1 MRKKFLLKFTTSLIL
16 TMVAFFPFLA
26 KASVYINE
34 VAWMGISGVNGQ
46 YGEWIEFYNSSDQ
59 EINLVDWK
67 LYRNGGLLESDSIF
81 TLTKSIQPKGHLVI
95 ERTTSSIPDPLP
107 SINDET
113 GSFGGGNLA
122 NLPNGEFLVLKDNN
136 DNTVQSFDFSSGWP
150 AGDNSNKF
158 TMQKISSGWIT
169 ATGTPKAVNSSQAA
183 SQSSSSSSQESQ
195 SSSANSSSSLS
206 SAGAVIASGSV
217 AYNYKN
223 EQISAMAGE
232 DKTAV
237 AGADVV
243 LEGNALGF
251 KKEPLL
257 NARYLW
263 TLGDGSY
270 KEGKN
275 IRHVY
280 KYPGNYIAVLNV
292 SSGDISASDRIN
304 IKVIQNELQ
313 IIDAKDEFIKLKNK
327 SGIILDVSGWF
338 LKAGGAIFKFP
349 DYSLVAANSELI
361 ISSDIS
367 KLKFADSNFSAELLY
382 PNSSA
387 AFSYPPAG
395 EASPPVYL
403 SSSSSVSKS
412 KEIILS
418 KPPEKKVE
426 VAIVPSVVSS
436 KNYSSLPALP
446 TGQAGGEAY
455 LASVITIVDKNNSSS
470 KLWLILA
477 LIAGIIGGAGVFLAR
492 KNNQSPKN

>member
-1 MRKKFLLKFTTSLIL
+1 MRKKFLSKLVASLL
-16 TMVAFFPFLA
+16 LMVWAIFPFLA
-26 KASVYINE
+26 KASVYISEIMYDVEGSDDKKEWVEIYNDTVGEINLKDWRFYDGSNHILNE
-34 VAWMGISGVNGQ
+34 PPANGGRGSLVLPAYSYAILSSDATTTVANYPAYSGAVIDTVMSLGNTSETLKIIDASGA
-46 YGEWIEFYNSSDQ
+46 ILDTVSYNSSMGA
-59 EINLVDWK
+59 
-67 LYRNGGLLESDSIF
+67 NGD
-81 TLTKSIQPKGHLVI
+81 
-95 ERTTSSIPDPLP
+95 
-107 SINDET
+107 
-113 GSFGGGNLA
+113 GNSL
-122 NLPNGEFLVLKDNN
+122 
-136 DNTVQSFDFSSGWP
+136 
-150 AGDNSNKF
+150 
-158 TMQKISSGWIT
+158 QKINGVWSAKSPTFGYANASS
-169 ATGTPKAVNSSQAA
+169 A
-183 SQSSSSSSQESQ
+183 QSSSSSSQENQ
-195 SSSANSSSSLS
+195 SSSASISSSSS
-206 SAGAVIASGSV
+206 SAAEVVASGSV
-217 AYNYKN
+217 AYNYKS
-223 EQISAMAGE
+223 EQISAKAGE

-237 AGADVV
+237 AGADIV

-251 KKEPLL
+251 KKEPLQ

-280 KYPGNYIAVLNV
+280 KYTGNYIAVLNV
-292 SSGDISASDRIN
+292 SSGDISASDRLN
-304 IKVIQNELQ
+304 IKVIPNELQ
-313 IIDAKDEFIKLKNK
+313 IIDAKNEFIKLKNK
-327 SGIILDVSGWF
+327 SGVILDVSGWF

-382 PNSSA
+382 PNGSV

-426 VAIVPSVVSS
+426 VASIVFP
-436 KNYSSLPALP
+436 
-446 TGQAGGEAY
+446 
-455 LASVITIVDKNNSSS
+455 KNNSSS
-470 KLWLILA
+470 SATGDKKLSANEVGLSSVITIGEKNNSGNKIWLILA
-477 LIAGIIGGAGVFLAR
+477 VITGIIGGTGVFLAR

>member
-1 MRKKFLLKFTTSLIL
+1 MRKKFLSKLVASLL
-16 TMVAFFPFLA
+16 LMVWAIFPFLA
-26 KASVYINE
+26 KASVYISEIMYDVEGSDDKKEWVEIYNDTVGEINLKDWRFYDGSNHILNE
-34 VAWMGISGVNGQ
+34 PPANGGRGSLVLPAYSYAILSSDATTTVANYPAYSGAVIDTVMSLGNTSETLKIIDASGA
-46 YGEWIEFYNSSDQ
+46 ILDTVSYNSSMGANGDGNSLQ
-59 EINLVDWK
+59 KINGVW
-67 LYRNGGLLESDSIF
+67 SA
-81 TLTKSIQPKGHLVI
+81 KSPTFGYANASSVQ
-95 ERTTSSIPDPLP
+95 SSI
-107 SINDET
+107 S
-113 GSFGGGNLA
+113 SF
-122 NLPNGEFLVLKDNN
+122 
-136 DNTVQSFDFSSGWP
+136 
-150 AGDNSNKF
+150 
-158 TMQKISSGWIT
+158 
-169 ATGTPKAVNSSQAA
+169 
-183 SQSSSSSSQESQ
+183 QESQ
-195 SSSANSSSSLS
+195 SSFVSISSSSVS
-206 SAGAVIASGSV
+206 ENIASGSV

-223 EQISAMAGE
+223 EQISAKAGE

-237 AGADVV
+237 AGADIV

-251 KKEPLL
+251 KKEPLQ

-280 KYPGNYIAVLNV
+280 KYTGNYIAVLNV
-292 SSGDISASDRIN
+292 SSGDISASDRLN
-304 IKVIQNELQ
+304 IKVIPNELQ
-313 IIDAKDEFIKLKNK
+313 IIDAKNEFIKLKNK
-327 SGIILDVSGWF
+327 SGVILDVSGWF

-382 PNSSA
+382 PNGSV

-426 VAIVPSVVSS
+426 VASIVFP
-436 KNYSSLPALP
+436 
-446 TGQAGGEAY
+446 
-455 LASVITIVDKNNSSS
+455 KNNSSS
-470 KLWLILA
+470 SATGDKKLSANEVGLSSVITIGEKNNSGNKIWLILA
-477 LIAGIIGGAGVFLAR
+477 VITGIIGGTGVFLAR

>member
-1 MRKKFLLKFTTSLIL
+1 MIKFASILFILACGVNIVLASGDVSQFIFTTNPQTIKLNEISEIISIQAQDANGVSADILQTACLELSTNSSTGEFSSSNTNWSPVKIL
-16 TMVAFFPFLA
+16 TMSKGSA
-26 KASVYINE
+26 NR
-34 VAWMGISGVNGQ
+34 N
-46 YGEWIEFYNSSDQ
+46 FYY
-59 EINLVDWK
+59 K
-67 LYRNGGLLESDSIF
+67 DSI
-81 TLTKSIQPKGHLVI
+81 
-95 ERTTSSIPDPLP
+95 
-107 SINDET
+107 
-113 GSFGGGNLA
+113 GGNYELS
-122 NLPNGEFLVLKDNN
+122 V
-136 DNTVQSFDFSSGWP
+136 
-150 AGDNSNKF
+150 
-158 TMQKISSGWIT
+158 KISLRPEGKPACAAW
-169 ATGTPKAVNSSQAA
+169 PKEEWDIKWNAKQNIIVSSNF
-183 SQSSSSSSQESQ
+183 SNSSSQESQ
-195 SSSANSSSSLS
+195 SYSVDNSSSSVS
-206 SAGAVIASGSV
+206 ENIASGSV

-223 EQISAMAGE
+223 EQISARAGE

>member
-1 MRKKFLLKFTTSLIL
+1 MRKKFLSKLVASLL
-16 TMVAFFPFLA
+16 LMVWAIFPFLA
-26 KASVYINE
+26 KASVYISEIMYDVEGSDDKKEWVEIYNDTVGEINLKDWRFYDGSNHILNE
-34 VAWMGISGVNGQ
+34 PPANGGRGSLVLPAYSYAILSSDATTTVANSPAYSGAVIDTVMSLGNTSETLKIIDASGA
-46 YGEWIEFYNSSDQ
+46 ILDTVSYNSSMGANGDGNSLQ
-59 EINLVDWK
+59 KINGVW
-67 LYRNGGLLESDSIF
+67 SA
-81 TLTKSIQPKGHLVI
+81 KSPTFGYANASSVQ
-95 ERTTSSIPDPLP
+95 SSI
-107 SINDET
+107 S
-113 GSFGGGNLA
+113 SF
-122 NLPNGEFLVLKDNN
+122 
-136 DNTVQSFDFSSGWP
+136 
-150 AGDNSNKF
+150 
-158 TMQKISSGWIT
+158 
-169 ATGTPKAVNSSQAA
+169 
-183 SQSSSSSSQESQ
+183 QESQ
-195 SSSANSSSSLS
+195 SSFVSISSSSVS
-206 SAGAVIASGSV
+206 ENIASGSV

-223 EQISAMAGE
+223 EQISAKAGE

-237 AGADVV
+237 AGADIV

-251 KKEPLL
+251 KKEPLQ

-280 KYPGNYIAVLNV
+280 KYTGNYIAVLNV
-292 SSGDISASDRIN
+292 SSGDISASDRLN
-304 IKVIQNELQ
+304 IKVIPNELQ
-313 IIDAKDEFIKLKNK
+313 IIDAKNEFIKLKNK
-327 SGIILDVSGWF
+327 SGVILDVSGWF

-382 PNSSA
+382 PNGSV

-426 VAIVPSVVSS
+426 VASIVFP
-436 KNYSSLPALP
+436 
-446 TGQAGGEAY
+446 
-455 LASVITIVDKNNSSS
+455 KNNSSS
-470 KLWLILA
+470 SATGDKKLSANEVGLSSVITIGEKNNSGNKIWLILA
-477 LIAGIIGGAGVFLAR
+477 VITGIIGGTGVFLAR